1 MKNLTETACERPRR
15 DASTRYDVMNITLGT
30 ITGLVV
36 VARTIFKRAFSHRR
50 ALGAD
55 DWVVLAAITIGIPT
69 TILNTQGL
77 TKHGLGRDVW
87 TLPAEELT
95 NFVLYFYV
103 MEVLYLT
110 LMAMVKLALS
120 LFYLGIFPGVAI
132 RRLLWGTAAFNVA
145 AGISAVAT
153 AIFQCT
159 PISYYWTQWVEDRPG
174 KCIDIN
180 AAGWV
185 HGSVN
190 VAVDIWLLA
199 IPLSQI
205 RRLELHWKKKVGV
218 AIMFLTGTFATI
230 VSVLRFQSLIHFAN
244 SFNPTWDQWNVAWW
258 STIETNIG
266 IICTCLPTLRLI
278 LVRIFPRVFSG
289 SDHSSYG
296 GRNGT
301 VTTGRGTIATRS
313 IIVHQQ
319 VRVSTSTV
327 EIPMTDDLAK
337 HVSGKSWEITTQGSR
352 ARSSHTHS

>member
-15 DASTRYDVMNITLGT
+15 DASARYDVMNITLGT

-218 AIMFLTGTFATI
+218 AIMFLTGT
-230 VSVLRFQSLIHFAN
+230 L
-244 SFNPTWDQWNVAWW
+244 
-258 STIETNIG
+258 
-266 IICTCLPTLRLI
+266 
-278 LVRIFPRVFSG
+278 
-289 SDHSSYG
+289 
-296 GRNGT
+296 
-301 VTTGRGTIATRS
+301 
-313 IIVHQQ
+313 
-319 VRVSTSTV
+319 
-327 EIPMTDDLAK
+327 
-337 HVSGKSWEITTQGSR
+337 
-352 ARSSHTHS
+352 

>member
-15 DASTRYDVMNITLGT
+15 DASARYDVMNITLGT

-110 LMAMVKLALS
+110 LMAM
-120 LFYLGIFPGVAI
+120 VAI

-218 AIMFLTGTFATI
+218 AIMFLTGT
-230 VSVLRFQSLIHFAN
+230 L
-244 SFNPTWDQWNVAWW
+244 
-258 STIETNIG
+258 
-266 IICTCLPTLRLI
+266 
-278 LVRIFPRVFSG
+278 
-289 SDHSSYG
+289 
-296 GRNGT
+296 
-301 VTTGRGTIATRS
+301 
-313 IIVHQQ
+313 
-319 VRVSTSTV
+319 
-327 EIPMTDDLAK
+327 
-337 HVSGKSWEITTQGSR
+337 
-352 ARSSHTHS
+352 